1 MVVTR
6 VGGVGAVQAADVGG
20 ARPVGRLHV
29 AAGILLAAALDRGAL
44 HDAEAGRAVE
54 PHVEA
59 AVLAEHHRRA
69 AAQDHARG
77 RQAADV
83 ALAVAAEG
91 LLHMAYLRRWL
102 RWPRPH
108 RACE

>member
-29 AAGILLAAALDRGAL
+29 AAGILLADALDRGAL

-69 AAQDHARG
+69 AAQDHARARG

-83 ALAVAAEG
+83 ALAVAAQV
-91 LLHMAYLRRWL
+91 LVHMAYWRRGL
-102 RWPRPH
+102 RWAGP
-108 RACE
+108 